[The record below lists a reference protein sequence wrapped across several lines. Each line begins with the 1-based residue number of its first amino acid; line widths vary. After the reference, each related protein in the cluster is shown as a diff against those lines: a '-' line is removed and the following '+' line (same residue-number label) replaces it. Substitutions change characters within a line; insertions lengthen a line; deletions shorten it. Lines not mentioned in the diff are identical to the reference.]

1 MKTLFLLCLSFLLI
15 SNPTKAQQN
24 FWEPS
29 NGPYGM
35 AISDVAI
42 NSNDHIF
49 ASNLYGN
56 SMYFSSNGGENWTI
70 RNNGLPS
77 STSIYSIVINQDDYV
92 FAGTHTGLYRSTN
105 SGGNWNNVFDK
116 SIILLC
122 VDENDYLYA
131 VDYNSDI
138 MIGDWSILY
147 RSTDQGITWQ
157 GLLYGEIDNLFF
169 DVVINQNGHIFVCT
183 YWGIYRSLDNGG
195 TWDLIDIFKPKVLA
209 IQSNDFIYG
218 GGLRGEGI
226 YRSSDNGN
234 NWEEI
239 NSGLDSSYLSI
250 NVISINKND
259 EIFIGTMDPNNM
271 NFYIRKGKN
280 YRSTDNGNSWIPIDS
295 SLMGTALHTIE
306 FDTTGNIFGG
316 TNIGVFFSSDNGNTW
331 IHKSNGMRGVY
342 FNSICA
348 DSNNNFFGVIS
359 GLPTFY
365 KSSDNGLS
373 WEIFTNDFPFSSVHS
388 IAINQNGH
396 FFAGIYDEETGIQFG
411 ICRSTDNG
419 TSWEIVLEDL
429 EYLIKEIKIKQN
441 GDIFA
446 IADIGIFRS
455 TNNGDN
461 WNQVFSEWGPR
472 ALDFNND
479 GHIFVASIGQGVYRS
494 TDNGENWIQI
504 NNGLTSLYTRS
515 IAVNHNGY
523 IFVGSGD
530 GIFRSTDN
538 GDSWH
543 QASSGLSHDL
553 MISIAINQ
561 SGYLFAGTYG
571 GVFWST
577 DNGENWSELNSGL
590 TGYAVYKLSIN
601 PAGYLVA
608 STNNGI
614 FKSINTTT
622 DVNTNSGNLPSKYF
636 LSQNYPNPFNPTT
649 IIRYEIP
656 EQSITML
663 KVYDVL
669 GNEITTLV
677 NEEKPAGSYEVEFDG
692 VNLTSG
698 IYFYQL
704 RVYPAGSGAGS
715 FVESKKMVLL
725 R

>member
-1 MKTLFLLCLSFLLI
+1 MKSFFILCFSLLLI
-15 SNPTKAQQN
+15 NIQTNAQQN

-29 NGPYGM
+29 NGPYGD
-35 AISDVAI
+35 AISDIAV
-42 NSNDHIF
+42 NSSNNLF
-49 ASNLYGN
+49 ASNIYGN

-70 RNNGLPS
+70 RNGGLPS
-77 STSIYSIVINQDDYV
+77 SGSIYSIVINQDDFV
-92 FAGTHTGLYRSTN
+92 FAGTYSGLYRSTDN
-105 SGGNWNNVFDK
+105 GGNWNNVFDESVT
-116 SIILLC
+116 SICL
-122 VDENDYLYA
+122 DENDYLYA
-131 VDYNSDI
+131 CDYNSDYL
-138 MIGDWSILY
+138 IGMWSNLY
-147 RSTDQGITWQ
+147 RSTDQGISWQ
-157 GLLYGEIDNLFF
+157 SILFGEIDNQFL
-169 DVVINQNGHIFVCT
+169 DVVVNQSGHIFVCT
-183 YWGIYRSLDNGG
+183 FWGIYRSLDNGG

-209 IQSNDFIYG
+209 IQSNGFIYG
-218 GGLRGEGI
+218 GGLRGEGV

-250 NVISINKND
+250 NVISINEND
-259 EIFIGTMDPNNM
+259 EIFIGTTDPNNM

-280 YRSTDNGNSWIPIDS
+280 YRSTDDGNSWIPIDS

-348 DSNNNFFGVIS
+348 DCINNLFGVIS

-419 TSWEIVLEDL
+419 TSWEIVLQDL

-461 WNQVFSEWGPR
+461 WNQVFFEWGPSS
-472 ALDFNND
+472 LDFNND
-479 GHIFVASIGQGVYRS
+479 GHIFATLILNGVYRS

-504 NNGLTSLYTRS
+504 NNGLTSLYIRS

-523 IFVGSGD
+523 IFVGSGND
-530 GIFRSTDN
+530 GVFKSTDN

-543 QASSGLSHDL
+543 QASSGLSHDHIL
-553 MISIAINQ
+553 SIAINQ
-561 SGYLFAGTYG
+561 NGYLFAGTYG

-590 TGYAVYKLSIN
+590 TGYTVYKLSIN
-601 PAGYLVA
+601 PAGYLLA
-608 STNNGI
+608 STDDGM
-614 FKSINTTT
+614 FKSLNTTT
-622 DVNTNSGNLPSKYF
+622 DVNTNEINPPSEY
-636 LSQNYPNPFNPTT
+636 LLHQNYPNPFNPNTT
-649 IIRYEIP
+649 IKYQIP
-656 EQSITML
+656 EISFVTI

-669 GNEITTLV
+669 GKEIVTLV
-677 NEEKPAGSYEVEFDG
+677 DEEKPAGEYNVEFRID
-692 VNLTSG
+692 NLELSSG
-698 IYFYQL
+698 IFFYQL
-704 RVYPAGSGAGS
+704 QAGNYI
-715 FVESKKMVLL
+715 ETKKMVLL
-725 R
+725 K